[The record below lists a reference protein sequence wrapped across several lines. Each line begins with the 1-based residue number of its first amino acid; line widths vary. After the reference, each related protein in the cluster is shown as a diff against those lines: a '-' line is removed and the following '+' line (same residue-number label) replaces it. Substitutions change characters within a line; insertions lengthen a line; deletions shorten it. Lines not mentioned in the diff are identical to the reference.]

1 MWKFKRNSR
10 SVPKYVKQNHAPSEK
25 RSSPDLYA
33 VQRRIYQQAGLAIL
47 TIILTVV
54 ILFAMTS
61 AWYTNIVQTSGLVFE
76 AESWGFEGEVK
87 VNADTIFAS
96 PGDDGLIH
104 LEVQNGSDQIS
115 AVSINISKD
124 AMEDKMQKRMFF
136 YVDVPMTRNEE
147 TMERV
152 YINELESYTYT
163 LFNSGKLTLTDKI
176 HNGPQLKW
184 QWVYDVLGYY
194 VLAERH
200 DVVTNDGQEKQLLAI
215 KEYLRPIEYDYDEAT
230 FTLKTDE
237 AGKQTYVLDTVDGKT
252 VPQDFLRD
260 LSRKDGYPGVIKEPL
275 DNGCYPVS
283 VDENGY
289 GIYAYLCDYAE
300 IQDATD
306 YDTTLGKLAYQ
317 KAHGG
322 SLSEED
328 LELLTYKANLTVFAQ
343 KNEAVITNV
352 RALSQLKQE
361 ISAGTADVIQLDGS
375 ITIPEDGETLEIPD
389 ESKILL
395 DLNGHSLVSKLDGP
409 AIAVEPGGSLTII
422 NGSVVGLGEKA
433 EKSNGINATG
443 AELVMSEVQMSGF
456 FNGLYLSDDL
466 QKNEQDSYVY
476 LVDCDIQG
484 KQSAVIAA
492 GNGTLSDQP
501 SQLVI
506 ENSKLYGEVFGL
518 SGNGD
523 SAGSGRWGTDIQLIN
538 STISGNPLVMSA
550 GIYHPQQGSR
560 LMVYGCEVSGYTGMA
575 IKGGTV
581 IMEDSNVAGK
591 GVEHYEPKIEKSGFT
606 DTGDAVYVETGYA
619 YDILLE
625 IRGKSRL
632 ASTASGSCSLRVFE
646 AESPYVAVQIFSG
659 TFNEEQP
666 DAFIAP
672 GSVKS
677 GNVVQI
683 DTTTTE

>member
-1 MWKFKRNSR
+1 
-10 SVPKYVKQNHAPSEK
+10 
-25 RSSPDLYA
+25 
-33 VQRRIYQQAGLAIL
+33 
-47 TIILTVV
+47 
-54 ILFAMTS
+54 MTS

-343 KNEAVITNV
+343 KNEEVITNV

-443 AELVMSEVQMSGF
+443 AELVMSKVQMSGF

-476 LVDCDIQG
+476 LVDCDIQA

-538 STISGNPLVMSA
+538 STISGNPQVMSA

-581 IMEDSNVAGK
+581 IVEDSNVAGK

-606 DTGDAVYVETGYA
+606 DTADAVYVETGYA

-666 DAFIAP
+666 DTYIAP